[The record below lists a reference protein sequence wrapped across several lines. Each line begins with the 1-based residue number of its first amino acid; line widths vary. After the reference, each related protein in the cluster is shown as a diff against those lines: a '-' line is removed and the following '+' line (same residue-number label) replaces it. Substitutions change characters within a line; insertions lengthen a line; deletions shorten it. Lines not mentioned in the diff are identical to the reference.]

1 MRDRDLPDLEPILP
15 MIEASRRS
23 VSQEDLKSLELDTPL
38 TQINLKVKN
47 NLKDHK
53 LRDLLVMSLNKKDYL
68 FYSLQK
74 NSAMIGQLT
83 MD

>member
-47 NLKDHK
+47 NLNYII
-53 LRDLLVMSLNKKDYL
+53 RDLLVMSLN
-68 FYSLQK
+68 
-74 NSAMIGQLT
+74 
-83 MD
+83 